1 MKGTMLQKVKVR
13 NFKAI
18 RDSGRLVLTPL
29 TVLIGNNGSGKSSLI
44 EALETLRAFVVHD
57 LNAAMQMW
65 RGIEHVRNKSTPR
78 QTRFS
83 KEGVERSSKPI
94 EFSISGRLGKDRFT
108 GTSVINERGKENV
121 LFVENESVRLG
132 VLKAA
137 RQEGRIQVGCDLTG
151 ASISTLVGERSLL
164 SLHLGNYIQSWQFL
178 SLAPQAMGEPVPKT
192 RTRGTIQLAKDGRN
206 IAEYLMDIRERDL
219 TAFEGI
225 VDALKYVLPFASDIQ
240 PSLTQEIER
249 TVYLQLSERNFKV
262 PGWLLST
269 GTLRILALL
278 AVLRHP
284 TPPPLIVIEEI
295 ENGLDPR
302 SIHLIVDEIRSTVES
317 GRSQV
322 ILATHSPYLLDL
334 LPLSSL
340 VLVERVDGQPVFT
353 RPGNEGDVAEWA
365 KAFAPGQLYTMNR
378 LTKGKAS

>member
-18 RDSGRLVLTPL
+18 RNSGSLTLTPL

-44 EALETLRAFVVHD
+44 EALETLRIFVVHD

-65 RGIEHVRNKSTPR
+65 RGIEHVRNKSAPR
-78 QTRFS
+78 RTLIS

-108 GTSVINERGKENV
+108 GRSVINERGKENV
-121 LFVENESVRLG
+121 LFVEHETVRLG

-137 RQEGRIQVGCDLTG
+137 RQEGRIQVGCDLSD
-151 ASISTLVGERSLL
+151 ASIATLAGEKSLL
-164 SLHLGNYIQSWQFL
+164 SLHLGAYIQTWQFL
-178 SLAPQAMGEPVPKT
+178 GLAPQAMGNPIPQT
-192 RTRGTIQLAKDGRN
+192 RTRGTIQLAKDGSN
-206 IAEYLMDIRERDL
+206 IAEYLLDIRERDL

-225 VDALKYVLPFASDIQ
+225 VDTLKYVLPFASDIQ

-249 TVYLQLSERNFKV
+249 TVYLQLSERDFKV

-284 TPPPLIVIEEI
+284 SPPPLILIEEI

-302 SIHLIVDEIRSTVES
+302 SIHLVVDEIRSAVES
-317 GRSQV
+317 SRSQV

-340 VLVERVDGQPVFT
+340 ILVERVDGEPVFT
-353 RPGNEGDVAEWA
+353 RPGNEGEVAEWA
-365 KAFAPGQLYTMNR
+365 KTFAPGQLYTMNR
-378 LTKGKAS
+378 LTKGNAP